1 MSLVHQVQ
9 TQVLVKGGPPI
20 IVKVK
25 SQWPLIIMKEG
36 TAWKQVLI
44 LPGKVEHFD
53 AEGRL
58 AAHIIT
64 LINKLCIFT

>member
-53 AEGRL
+53 VKGRL
-58 AAHIIT
+58 DAHTIT
-64 LINKLCIFT
+64 LMNKLRIFP